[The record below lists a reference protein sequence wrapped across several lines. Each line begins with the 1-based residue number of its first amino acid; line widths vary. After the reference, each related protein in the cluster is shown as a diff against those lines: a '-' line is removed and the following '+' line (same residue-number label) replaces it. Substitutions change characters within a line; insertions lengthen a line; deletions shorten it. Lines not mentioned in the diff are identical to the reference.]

1 MLITDFTVCR
11 RKVIDCCCVIFIRT
25 MSVHQQTM
33 MMMNLPGS
41 VENITESL
49 HLLANKHVGKPST
62 ASKWIIQCGVKT
74 QVTPSA
80 MLIYNMQ
87 ISWFS
92 TESFLLFLSFFLLL
106 LLLLLKINFA
116 LDSKRTVVIPHY
128 YACFDCCELCLYTA
142 LSNAQRSM
150 KSQKKS
156 SEANEIKTHV
166 ELSSVYMQML

>member
-41 VENITESL
+41 VENITESQ

-106 LLLLLKINFA
+106 LLLLKINFA

-128 YACFDCCELCLYTA
+128 YALTVASCVCIQLWAT
-142 LSNAQRSM
+142 RSVRWNR
-150 KSQKKS
+150 KKS
-156 SEANEIKTHV
+156 RARRTRLKRT
-166 ELSSVYMQML
+166 LS